1 MTACAGDVGLVKLQ
15 DGSSDAGPVL
25 DASDDPIGADAT
37 VLVADGRGI
46 ARPYIV
52 ACWPGVG
59 CCGSF
64 VVVGHSLG

>member
-1 MTACAGDVGLVKLQ
+1 MARAI
-15 DGSSDAGPVL
+15 AGPVL
-25 DASDDPIGADAT
+25 YSSDDPIGADAT